1 LKNNIREKILK
12 LIEKENLIQKQIY
25 AEMEAITKDEKKEVR
40 KELKTLLTEMVVIK
54 DSRNRYH
61 LNNSNIIKGIIE
73 FTKSGNLAFIT
84 LQNGEEIAIMPENSS
99 NAMHKDLVV
108 IEKIGKWR
116 DIDKGKVV
124 KILERNIK
132 KVVGEFQKKKMF
144 GFVIPLNGK
153 INYDFYI
160 PPEKIKGVKPGQI
173 VEVEIT
179 KYPGGSKNPEGKI
192 ISILGRAD
200 DPKIDLPIVLSK
212 HNLPEPGE
220 YPSNI
225 MKEAKKIP
233 KFISP
238 EEIKNRKDFRKET
251 IFTIDGESAKDFDD
265 AISINKLSN
274 GNYELGVHIADVSHY
289 IKENSNL
296 DREAYDRGTSV
307 YLIDKVIAML
317 PHEISDWICSLVEG
331 EDRLTMSLIMEINP
345 EGDVVN
351 SEIYNGVIKSVKRL
365 TYTKVNHMIDET
377 ADENLK
383 KELNFLMPKF
393 NLMKEL
399 MTILRENRK
408 RRGAILDI
416 ESGEVYFEFD
426 DKGRVKDILSIQR
439 GISEK
444 MIEEFMIKANE
455 TVASFFDA
463 QELPFLYRTHDNPDP
478 DTLLQLRNYL
488 SVLGIKMKTT
498 QNIHSKYIQEI
509 LEKTKDHPLKDSV
522 QKLLVRSMQRAMY
535 SDSNIGH
542 FGLASESYTHFTSP
556 IRRYPD
562 LIVHRLLKLYI
573 KNKGTLLKEEIEK
586 YSNLLPEIASSCS
599 KRERVSNEAEWDFR
613 DMKKVE
619 YISKYIGKV
628 YEVVITGVTKFGL
641 FVEISDKM
649 INGLIHISVLNDY
662 FIYNEKDNSLI
673 GERTRKKYKIGD
685 KIKAKVVDA
694 DKIKIQIDFEV
705 YEK

>member
-1 LKNNIREKILK
+1 LKNNIREKLLK

>member
-1 LKNNIREKILK
+1 MKNNIREKILK

>member
-1 LKNNIREKILK
+1 MKNNIREKLLK

-498 QNIHSKYIQEI
+498 QNIHSKYMQEI

>member
-1 LKNNIREKILK
+1 LKNNIREKLLK

-498 QNIHSKYIQEI
+498 QNIHSKYMQEI